1 MSQPIALKELYGD
14 VGQLRNLYS
23 DSTANSR
30 AAWGDTPGK
39 TAPALPTSARVL
51 TGASPL
57 SARLMN
63 KDPAASS
70 GAQSAR
76 GPQKSTY
83 SLCLQMPATARA
95 HLNTAQASAEVPLSA
110 PAKPAQ
116 APTSA
121 RPLTTPRGVAQQ
133 AQGVADATPVK
144 LNIGATDSAGTPY
157 IPPAGTVFEYDGGS
171 SVVLSPHTDPPSE
184 KEVLDYAQWLGLDS
198 DSEKD
203 LMWLA
208 KEALMAPLPP
218 YWRPCNTQ
226 DGEVYYFNFAT
237 GESIWDHPMDPLF
250 KRFVPLERS
259 RLQKSKES
267 GNPYEVTQAYIHA
280 TIGAF
285 LAHLCPPELQQTLMR
300 EQNDAG
306 ASAYIPQPGTVFEY
320 DGGGYSAVLDDN
332 AENYQPTDQEIAD
345 YAQWLGINMDTEK
358 DLLWIAK
365 DGLTTPLPDPW
376 RPCKTNT
383 GDLYYFH
390 FGSGESAWEHP
401 MDEFFK
407 KLVILERDKLEK
419 CKAEGMAYSRGVSN

>member
-1 MSQPIALKELYGD
+1 MSEQPIALKELYSD
-14 VGQLRNLYS
+14 VSQLRALYS
-23 DSTANSR
+23 DSTANSK
-30 AAWGDTPGK
+30 AAWGDNK
-39 TAPALPTSARVL
+39 PAVPTSARNAVSD
-51 TGASPL
+51 ASPL

-63 KDPAASS
+63 KKPES
-70 GAQSAR
+70 GPQSAR
-76 GPQKSTY
+76 APKTNAY
-83 SLCLQMPATARA
+83 SFCLQLPATARA
-95 HLNTAQASAEVPLSA
+95 QLSQGHIPEVPLPAPVKSA
-110 PAKPAQ
+110 RQPD
-116 APTSA
+116 SA
-121 RPLTTPRGVAQQ
+121 RPLATPRGSKAQP
-133 AQGVADATPVK
+133 AEVADASPVK
-144 LNIGATDSAGTPY
+144 VQVGATDGSGAPY

-184 KEVLDYAQWLGLDS
+184 KEVQDYGQWLGLDLNT
-198 DSEKD
+198 EKD

-237 GESIWDHPMDPLF
+237 GESIWDHPMDSLF

-259 RLQKSKES
+259 RLQKCRDS

-285 LAHLCPPELQQTLMR
+285 LAHLCPPELQQSLMR
-300 EQNDAG
+300 EQNQDQA
-306 ASAYIPQPGTVFEY
+306 AAYIPQPGTVFEY
-320 DGGGYSAVLDDN
+320 EGGGYSAVLDDN
-332 AENYQPTDQEIAD
+332 ADNYQPTDQEIAD
-345 YAQWLGINMDTEK
+345 YARWLGISMDDEE

-383 GDLYYFH
+383 GDLYYFN
-390 FGSGESAWEHP
+390 FGTGESAWEHP

-407 KLVILERDKLEK
+407 KLVILERDKLQK
-419 CKAEGMAYSRGVSN
+419 CKQEGKTYTRGVPAS